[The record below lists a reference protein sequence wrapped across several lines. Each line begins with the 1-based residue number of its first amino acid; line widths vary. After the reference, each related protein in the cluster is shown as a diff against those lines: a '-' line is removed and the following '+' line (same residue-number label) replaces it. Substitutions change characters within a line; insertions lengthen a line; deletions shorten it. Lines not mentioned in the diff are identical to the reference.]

1 MIRILAAC
9 AAALIAACA
18 TPPETKA
25 PVCPAC
31 PVCAICTPVAPAAP
45 LEKDEPLDLEP
56 AAAKTPPAPRGKLE
70 RTSWESVPEWGR
82 ESMKDALV
90 AFQRGCT
97 VLSAQPDWKD
107 VCQWSVPL
115 SANASEADIA
125 RFFREAFDPWRV
137 VNLDGTDNGLLT
149 GYYEPLLAGSRV
161 PTKTYKY
168 PIYRTPSD
176 LVAID
181 LGDVYADLKFRR
193 LRGRLVD
200 NKLVPYFE
208 RAEIDVPKSP
218 LMGLEIVWVD
228 DPVELHY
235 LQIQGSGQIVLADG
249 SKIRVGYADQNGHPF
264 RSVAGLLIRR
274 GEIKAQ
280 NASIAGIREWAKR
293 NPKKALRYLN
303 ANPSYVF
310 FKELPLDLPGPIGT
324 QGVPLTAERS
334 IAIDPRVIPL
344 GVPLYLSTT
353 HPATREPLN
362 RLMVA
367 QDTGGAIAGAVRG
380 DFYWGTGD
388 TAGQDAG
395 RTKQPVRM
403 WVLLPK
409 GVEAK

>member
-1 MIRILAAC
+1 MIRALPAALVLWIAGC
-9 AAALIAACA
+9 AAPPQA
-18 TPPETKA
+18 TA

-31 PVCAICTPVAPAAP
+31 PVCTVCAPAPTAP
-45 LEKDEPLDLEP
+45 VEKDEPLDLEP
-56 AAAKTPPAPRGKLE
+56 AAARTAPAARGKLE
-70 RTSWESVPEWGR
+70 RVAWDSVPQWGSDSPK
-82 ESMKDALV
+82 EALA

-97 VLSAQPDWKD
+97 VLSTQVEWKD

-115 SANASEADIA
+115 GSGASDAEIA

-137 VNLDGTDNGLLT
+137 VNLDGTDTGLLT

-161 PTKTYKY
+161 PTRTYKY
-168 PIYRTPSD
+168 PIYRAPSD
-176 LVAID
+176 LIAID
-181 LGDVYADLKFRR
+181 LGEVYADLKFRR

-200 NKLVPYFE
+200 NKLVPYFD
-208 RAEIDVPKSP
+208 RAEIDGAKRP
-218 LMGLEIVWVD
+218 LRGLEIVWVD

-235 LQIQGSGQIVLADG
+235 LQIQGSGQIALPDG
-249 SKIRVGYADQNGHPF
+249 TRLRVGYAEQNGHPF

-274 GEIKAQ
+274 GEIKAH
-280 NASIAGIREWAKR
+280 NASLAGIRDWARR
-293 NPKKALRYLN
+293 NPKKAQRYLD

-310 FKELPLDLPGPIGT
+310 FKELPLELPGPIGT

-353 HPATREPLN
+353 HPTTREPLN

-388 TAGQDAG
+388 SAGQEAG

-409 GVEAK
+409 GMEVK

>member
-1 MIRILAAC
+1 MIRILTAGI
-9 AAALIAACA
+9 ALLASACA
-18 TPPETKA
+18 TPPELKA

-31 PVCAICTPVAPAAP
+31 TVCAVCTPSTPAAP
-45 LEKDEPLDLEP
+45 AERDEPLDLEP
-56 AAAKTPPAPRGKLE
+56 EAAKTAPAPRGKLE
-70 RTSWESVPEWGR
+70 RASWDSVPQWGAD
-82 ESMKDALV
+82 SQKDALA

-97 VLSAQPDWKD
+97 VLAAQADWKD
-107 VCQWSVPL
+107 VCQWAVPL
-115 SANASEADIA
+115 GSGASDADIA

-168 PIYRTPSD
+168 PIYRVPSD
-176 LVAID
+176 LVTID
-181 LGDVYADLKFRR
+181 LSDVYADLKFRR

-208 RAEIDVPKSP
+208 RAEIDSPKSP
-218 LMGLEIVWVD
+218 LKGLEIVWVD

-235 LQIQGSGQIVLADG
+235 LQIQGSGQIALPDG

-274 GEIKAQ
+274 GEIKAHQ
-280 NASIAGIREWAKR
+280 ASLAGIREWARRHPKR
-293 NPKKALRYLN
+293 AQRYLN

-334 IAIDPRVIPL
+334 IAVDPRVIPL

-353 HPATREPLN
+353 HPTTLEPLN

-380 DFYWGTGD
+380 DFYWGTGNL
-388 TAGQDAG
+388 AGQEAG

-409 GVEAK
+409 GYEPR